1 MNISDADLSALV
13 ELLREAGITEAMQ
26 RVTST
31 APVTVTEPKA
41 RGTKAGT
48 KRGKY
53 NTKHRQAILDRL
65 TRTEQVVKNARL
77 TIKEATELLNE
88 AREANQDF
96 LIKARKAGIPVA
108 DIANALGISEGS
120 VTSRY
125 QTARKQARK
134 RTTTK

>member
-1 MNISDADLSALV
+1 MNISEADLSALV
-13 ELLREAGITEAMQ
+13 ELLREAGI
-26 RVTST
+26 ST
-31 APVTVTEPKA
+31 APVTVTKA

-53 NTKHRQAILDRL
+53 NTKHRQDILDRL
-65 TRTEQVVKNARL
+65 TRTEQVVKDTRN
-77 TIKEATELLNE
+77 TIKEATDLLNE
-88 AREANQDF
+88 ARKANQDF
-96 LIKARKAGIPVA
+96 LVKARKAGIPVA